1 MLIRLLL
8 LPAWK
13 IALIGLTGGG
23 DAGGELAIAPEP
35 PDWLDA
41 MAPAINRVC

>member
-8 LPAWK
+8 RPAWK
-13 IALIGLTGGG
+13 TALIGRAGGGEAG

-35 PDWLDA
+35 PLQAQRDGKID
-41 MAPAINRVC
+41 

>member
-13 IALIGLTGGG
+13 IALIGRAGGG

-35 PDWLDA
+35 PLRAQRDGRND
-41 MAPAINRVC
+41 